1 MHIDRVKGSFRTLKT
16 EDVAVEEG
24 DGWIPSKKKNVTA
37 EGAKDRVYLVVLVG
51 TGANLGQTRV
61 ELYAELADGTETH
74 AVPIDSLNELNLFYG
89 VGEVRQ
95 KQEAQPQP
103 ERRPPQGPPQ
113 HPHQQNQQRRDPRD
127 RPQPRQHQGQNPQG
141 QPRRARIDIPAVV
154 APAPRK
160 AAPVERVVSTADPV
174 EQHILV
180 ALETAGI
187 PLPPKALREMVP
199 EEFFSYLSRE
209 VGGPLV
215 LKGKELTCEEAGR
228 LDPEDL
234 YESLEESKRA
244 SRS

>member
-16 EDVAVEEG
+16 EDVRVSEEG

-95 KQEAQPQP
+95 KREQSQP
-103 ERRPPQGPPQ
+103 ERRPPPP
-113 HPHQQNQQRRDPRD
+113 QQNQQRREPRQQ
-127 RPQPRQHQGQNPQG
+127 PQHQPRQ
-141 QPRRARIDIPAVV
+141 ARIDIPAVV
-154 APAPRK
+154 SPPRK
-160 AAPVERVVSTADPV
+160 ATPVERVVSTTNPV
-174 EQHILV
+174 EQHILI
-180 ALETAGI
+180 ALETAGVA
-187 PLPPKALREMVP
+187 LPPKALSEMVP
-199 EEFFSYLSRE
+199 EEFFSHLSRE
-209 VGGPLV
+209 VGGPIILG
-215 LKGKELTCEEAGR
+215 GKELTCEEAGK

-234 YESLEESKRA
+234 YDALEESKRA
-244 SRS
+244 ARS

>member
-95 KQEAQPQP
+95 KREAQPQP
-103 ERRPPQGPPQ
+103 ERRLPPP
-113 HPHQQNQQRRDPRD
+113 QQNQQRREPRQQ
-127 RPQPRQHQGQNPQG
+127 PQHQPRQHQQQG
-141 QPRRARIDIPAVV
+141 PRRARTDIPAVV
-154 APAPRK
+154 SPPRK
-160 AAPVERVVSTADPV
+160 ATPVERVVSTTNPV
-174 EQHILV
+174 EQHILI
-180 ALETAGI
+180 ALETAEVA
-187 PLPPKALREMVP
+187 LPPKALSEMVP
-199 EEFFSYLSRE
+199 EEFFSHLSRE
-209 VGGPLV
+209 VGGPIILG
-215 LKGKELTCEEAGR
+215 GKELTCEEAGK

-234 YESLEESKRA
+234 YDALEESKRA
-244 SRS
+244 ARS